1 MYKIKTYT
9 TKDYYFLQKMLYE
22 AVFWSRPK
30 SERPTLEEGLSYS
43 YTKHVLKD
51 FNLRKGDLA
60 VIAKIDNKN
69 IGAAFIRY
77 WNETENIRGYIS
89 ENIPVLVIAVEEKH
103 RNKGIAK
110 ALIKSIQEQAVANNI
125 NEISLCVT
133 KTNIAY
139 QLYVKSDFKI
149 KEDIE
154 DSYNMIWKSRE

>member
-1 MYKIKTYT
+1 MYKIETYT
-9 TKDYYFLQKMLYE
+9 INDYPFLQKILFE

-51 FNLRKGDLA
+51 FNNRKGDLA
-60 VIAKIDNKN
+60 VIATMGNKN

-89 ENIPVLVIAVEEKH
+89 ESIPVLVIAVAENH

-110 ALIKSIQEQAVANNI
+110 ALIKSIQEQSVANNI

-139 QLYVKSDFKI
+139 ELYIKSNFEI
-149 KEDIE
+149 EEDIG
-154 DSYNMIWKSRE
+154 DSYNMIWKSRK